1 VSPPG
6 SREDRNR
13 PSGPEDPSDTGSVP
27 EASEGWEGL
36 AEEPSAGTLEPSDE
50 LEEALRE
57 ASEAVE
63 AHHGSRGGR
72 RGGPPGGAGPRAV
85 DVATIE
91 ALSAELQSLKGE
103 YESSQRELEESR
115 DRLLRLAAEFDN
127 FRKRTLRE
135 RQETQ
140 LYGHQN
146 LVKELLATVDNL
158 QRAIDHAGAGEGA
171 AALQGLREG
180 VELVLRDLLTM
191 LQRHGVE
198 RIQALGETFDPAL
211 HEAMAQVPD
220 ASAAPNTVVQVL
232 QEGYRLRDRMLR
244 PARVVVS
251 KGSGEGG
258 QQGEGGSA

>member
-1 VSPPG
+1 MSPPG
-6 SREDRNR
+6 SQQDGGR
-13 PSGPEDPSDTGSVP
+13 PGDPGSQP
-27 EASEGWEGL
+27 SESAEGWEGL
-36 AEEPSAGTLEPSDE
+36 AEEPSAGLLEPGDE
-50 LEEALRE
+50 LEAALRE
-57 ASEAVE
+57 ASEAVD
-63 AHHGSRGGR
+63 AHHGPRAGR
-72 RGGPPGGAGPRAV
+72 SGAPGGPGAGGARAV

-103 YESSQRELEESR
+103 YESTRRELEESK
-115 DRLLRLAAEFDN
+115 DRQLRLAAEFDN

-158 QRAIDHAGAGEGA
+158 QRAIEHAGGGGGSAE
-171 AALQGLREG
+171 LQGLREG
-180 VELVLRDLLTM
+180 VELVLRELLAM

-198 RIQALGETFDPAL
+198 RIQALGESFDPAL
-211 HEAMAQVPD
+211 HEAMAQVED
-220 ASAAPNTVVQVL
+220 ASAPPNTVVQVL

-251 KGSGEGG
+251 RGAGEGAG
-258 QQGEGGSA
+258 PGERGSA